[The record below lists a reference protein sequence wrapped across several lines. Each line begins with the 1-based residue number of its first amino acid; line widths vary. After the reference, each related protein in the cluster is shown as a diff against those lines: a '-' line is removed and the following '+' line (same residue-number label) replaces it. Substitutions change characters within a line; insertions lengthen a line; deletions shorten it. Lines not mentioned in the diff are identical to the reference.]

1 MSFQDEAG
9 AQDHG
14 AAAGRVD
21 LGPGYAP
28 DDEPDLDTFEEGLT
42 DASAAPAVLS
52 ASDLKRLLAQI
63 DRLETASRSTKSD
76 FYPGTSG
83 NKIHVDDV
91 CMFVGCGRT
100 KWPDH
105 DSYHQRL

>member
-1 MSFQDEAG
+1 MARQPAG
-9 AQDHG
+9 SISDRAT
-14 AAAGRVD
+14 RLTTSPISV
-21 LGPGYAP
+21 
-28 DDEPDLDTFEEGLT
+28 DTFEEGLT

-63 DRLETASRSTKSD
+63 DRLETASRSTKSASA

-91 CMFVGCGRT
+91 CMLAGCGRT
-100 KWPDH
+100 K
-105 DSYHQRL
+105 